1 MRKITHTVIAITGV
15 LMVSLTNAY
24 AADVDRAIQGT
35 WKGRIA
41 ENCQAVRD
49 VTTEDFFILHK
60 KKMERYEGTCA
71 VSQTSKTK
79 NEFILKGVCE
89 TEGETNRLTMR
100 IHLIDKNHIIVDGKE
115 KYERCR

>member
-1 MRKITHTVIAITGV
+1 MKIIIYPIIALTSAFTVT
-15 LMVSLTNAY
+15 LTSAHG
-24 AADVDRAIQGT
+24 ADVDRVIQGT

-60 KKMERYEGTCA
+60 KKMERYEGSCA
-71 VSQTSKTK
+71 VTQTGKK
-79 NEFILKGVCE
+79 NNEFILKGICE

-100 IHLIDKNHIIVDGKE
+100 IRVLDKNHVVVDGE
-115 KYERCR
+115 HKYERCR